1 MHLPG
6 GVREVFH
13 RKGEAYQI
21 FWPEKTDFVR
31 LAAKF
36 NAIIVP
42 LAAIG
47 AADSAEMVLD
57 ADELLQLP
65 FGIGASLANF
75 SSSTISARF
84 DARNEDELFIP
95 PLTLPKPIAARHYFL
110 FGKPFDTSSMDPK
123 NLANCRDLYKTIEN
137 EIKHDI
143 SALLEARKDDPF
155 ALDGIKRTSY
165 QRLFRK
171 DPPTFPLDSLKSSM

>member
-1 MHLPG
+1 M
-6 GVREVFH
+6 
-13 RKGEAYQI
+13 
-21 FWPEKTDFVR
+21 R

-47 AADSAEMVLD
+47 AADSAEIVLD
-57 ADELLQLP
+57 ADELLRLP
-65 FGIGASLANF
+65 FGIGDSLGNF

-110 FGKPFDTSSMDPK
+110 FGKPFDTYSLDPQD
-123 NLANCRDLYKTIEN
+123 LAGCRHVYETIKN
-137 EIKHDI
+137 EIEHDI
-143 SALLEARKDDPF
+143 SALLQARKDDPF
-155 ALDGIKRTSY
+155 ALNGIKRTSY
-165 QRLFRK
+165 LRLFRK
-171 DPPTFPLDSLKSSM
+171 EPPTFPLDSLKPSM